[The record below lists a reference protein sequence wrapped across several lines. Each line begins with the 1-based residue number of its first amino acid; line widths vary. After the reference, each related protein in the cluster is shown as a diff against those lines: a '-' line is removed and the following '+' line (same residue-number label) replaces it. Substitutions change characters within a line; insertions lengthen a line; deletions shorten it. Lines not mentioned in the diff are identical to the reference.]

1 MCAAPHR
8 HVHDRVPYAHPQPGT
23 GALRDQPA
31 ELRERVRAAVREL
44 TGAPG
49 TAATVDRIARY
60 TGLTG
65 EEVRA
70 GLQALQGLQG
80 RCAVGRHRT
89 AGYRTG
95 SRPHATGRVSAV

>member
-8 HVHDRVPYAHPQPGT
+8 HVHDRVPHAQPGT
-23 GALRDQPA
+23 GVLRDQPV

-44 TGAPG
+44 TGTPG
-49 TAATVDRIARY
+49 TAATVDRIARH

-70 GLQALQGLQG
+70 GLRDLQD

-89 AGYRTG
+89 AGHRGG

>member
-8 HVHDRVPYAHPQPGT
+8 HVHERVPYAHPHPGT
-23 GALRDQPA
+23 GALREQPV
-31 ELRERVRAAVREL
+31 ELRDRVRAAVREL

-49 TAATVDRIARY
+49 AAATVELIARH

-70 GLQALQGLQG
+70 GLQDLRG
-80 RCAVGRHRT
+80 RCAVGRHRA
-89 AGYRTG
+89 AGHHTG
-95 SRPHATGRVSAV
+95 SRPHATGRVSAF